1 MIARIIACQNLAKIY
16 NLELPVLFTFA
27 NSPPPGMVW
36 PRNGLMKKHYSA
48 TMGLIMGTEQWNEQQ
63 LQFWPRASQ

>member
-48 TMGLIMGTEQWNEQQ
+48 TMGLIMGTEQ
-63 LQFWPRASQ
+63 